1 MDILDQILNAQR
13 QSRKDDIET
22 FKSIFAEVK
31 QDPEIKDKKGTQP
44 AKYYAGDM
52 SKSTKDK
59 RAAHFKKGKE
69 GPAPGDATAKTKKS
83 VHTKKAEKMFG
94 ENVEGLKKK
103 AEKSG
108 MPLSILKKVYNRGL
122 AAYKGGHRPGA
133 TAPQWA
139 MARVNSFITKSK
151 GTWGKADADLAKQV
165 RGESLEEDN
174 VAVQKA
180 QKKAQQ
186 TDEMERLKLK
196 HERELENMK
205 DRHERENER
214 LDRAKEKET
223 QDVAIQK
230 KREAD
235 RKKNEEVELE
245 EGGKSRAQQAAIAI
259 SKKEKAGKPGYD
271 KHGKSLKN
279 KQEGLWDNIRAK
291 RARGEKMRKKG
302 AKGAPTDDQIKR
314 AQGEEI
320 EENRDQIL
328 KKIKI
333 ALF

>member
-108 MPLSILKKVYNRGL
+108 MPYGILKKVFDRGV
-122 AAYKGGHRPGA
+122 AAWRTGHRPG
-133 TAPQWA
+133 TNPQQWGY
-139 MARVNSFITKSK
+139 ARVNSFVTKSK
-151 GTWGKADADLAKQV
+151 GTWGGADQDLAKQV
-165 RGESLEEDN
+165 RGS
-174 VAVQKA
+174 
-180 QKKAQQ
+180 
-186 TDEMERLKLK
+186 
-196 HERELENMK
+196 
-205 DRHERENER
+205 
-214 LDRAKEKET
+214 
-223 QDVAIQK
+223 
-230 KREAD
+230 
-235 RKKNEEVELE
+235 
-245 EGGKSRAQQAAIAI
+245 
-259 SKKEKAGKPGYD
+259 
-271 KHGKSLKN
+271 
-279 KQEGLWDNIRAK
+279 
-291 RARGEKMRKKG
+291 
-302 AKGAPTDDQIKR
+302 
-314 AQGEEI
+314 
-320 EENRDQIL
+320 
-328 KKIKI
+328 
-333 ALF
+333 